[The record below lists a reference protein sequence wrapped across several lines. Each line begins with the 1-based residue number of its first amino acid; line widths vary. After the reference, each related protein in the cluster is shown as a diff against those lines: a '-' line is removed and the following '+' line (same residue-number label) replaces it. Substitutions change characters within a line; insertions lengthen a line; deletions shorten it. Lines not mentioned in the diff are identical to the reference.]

1 MCEACMGLSEEVREG
16 GRKGLFGVGGGE
28 MALERK
34 CGVGGREMVL
44 ERKCG
49 AQLQGLLDF
58 LWGTVGSH

>member
-1 MCEACMGLSEEVREG
+1 MCEACVGLSEEVREG

-34 CGVGGREMVL
+34 CGAR
-44 ERKCG
+44 
-49 AQLQGLLDF
+49 LQGLLDF